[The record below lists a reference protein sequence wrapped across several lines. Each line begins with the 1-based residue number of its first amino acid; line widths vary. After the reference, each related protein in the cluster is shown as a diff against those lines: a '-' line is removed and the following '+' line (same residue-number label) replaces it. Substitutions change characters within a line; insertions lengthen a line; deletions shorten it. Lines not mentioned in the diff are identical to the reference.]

1 MVVAHRLATVRGADA
16 VAVVAGGRV
25 VEQGT
30 HWELVEAKGHYA
42 ALVASQML
50 CGGWG

>member
-30 HWELVEAKGHYA
+30 LWELVEAKGHYA
-42 ALVASQML
+42 ARVASQML
-50 CGGWG
+50 